1 MPLCKK
7 CRESKEHCFHTTA
20 DECTRVMRLAYGYGK
35 CDNPQEHHDFIP
47 EETLEEEVVRLKKE
61 AWEITKQ
68 NTVIHNR
75 LTALGK
81 TEST

>member
-35 CDNPQEHHDFIP
+35 CDNPQE
-47 EETLEEEVVRLKKE
+47 EVVRLKKE